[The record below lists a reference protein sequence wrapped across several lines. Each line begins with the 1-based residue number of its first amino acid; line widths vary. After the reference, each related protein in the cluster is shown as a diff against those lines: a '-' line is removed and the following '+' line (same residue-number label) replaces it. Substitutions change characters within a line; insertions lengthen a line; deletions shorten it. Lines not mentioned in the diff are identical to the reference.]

1 MEIFKIFCRVYAT
14 EDQQESAKELLQT
27 SLNDWLESSEEAAR
41 SKNQQVEDN
50 REKQM
55 ETLLDEMKNLS
66 SRVEKMEK
74 QKKKE
79 LDFVPSKSSKSK
91 TGVLSS
97 TTFKSELKQK
107 VRSTIGSVSDS
118 DSSRPTSPVDTDA
131 GSGKPSPRR
140 QVYFRPDGASS
151 LDKSKSSSSE
161 RPVSK
166 ISSTLSEEISAP
178 DTPIEAEFAPCPET
192 DDLIDEPDSSEALVR
207 SRQISYPKKTKKLQ
221 TESSEVLS
229 LESKIPAT
237 RPPSPPPP
245 PKNAKLPAPRNLI
258 Y

>member
-1 MEIFKIFCRVYAT
+1 M
-14 EDQQESAKELLQT
+14 
-27 SLNDWLESSEEAAR
+27 NDWLESSEEAAR

-97 TTFKSELKQK
+97 TSFKTELKQK

-118 DSSRPTSPVDTDA
+118 DSSRPTSPVDTGA
-131 GSGKPSPRR
+131 GSGLPSPRR
-140 QVYFRPDGASS
+140 QVYFGPS
-151 LDKSKSSSSE
+151 LDKSKSTSSE

-166 ISSTLSEEISAP
+166 ISSTLSEEISGP

-192 DDLIDEPDSSEALVR
+192 DDLLDEPDSSDALVK
-207 SRQISYPKKTKKLQ
+207 SHQISYPKKTKKLQ

>member
-1 MEIFKIFCRVYAT
+1 M
-14 EDQQESAKELLQT
+14 
-27 SLNDWLESSEEAAR
+27 NDWIENSEEAVR
-41 SKNQQVEDN
+41 SKHQQVEDN

-66 SRVEKMEK
+66 TRVEKMEK
-74 QKKKE
+74 LKKKQ
-79 LDFVPSKSSKSK
+79 LDLVPSKSSKSK

-97 TTFKSELKQK
+97 TSFKSELKQK
-107 VRSTIGSVSDS
+107 VRTTLGSVSDS
-118 DSSRPTSPVDTDA
+118 DSSRPTSPIDVGA
-131 GSGKPSPRR
+131 GSGQPSPRR
-140 QVYFRPDGASS
+140 QVYFGPSS
-151 LDKSKSSSSE
+151 LDKSKSISTE

-166 ISSTLSEEISAP
+166 ISSILSEEISAP

-192 DDLIDEPDSSEALVR
+192 DDLLDEPMLDELDSSEALMK
-207 SRQISYPKKTKKLQ
+207 SHQISYPKKSKKLA
-221 TESSEVLS
+221 TESSEIVS
-229 LESKIPAT
+229 PESTIPAT

>member
-1 MEIFKIFCRVYAT
+1 M
-14 EDQQESAKELLQT
+14 
-27 SLNDWLESSEEAAR
+27 NDWLESSEEAAR

-97 TTFKSELKQK
+97 TSFKTELKQK

-118 DSSRPTSPVDTDA
+118 DSSRPTSPVDTGA
-131 GSGKPSPRR
+131 GSGLPSPRR
-140 QVYFRPDGASS
+140 QVYFGPS
-151 LDKSKSSSSE
+151 LDKSKSTSSE

-166 ISSTLSEEISAP
+166 ISSTLSEGISAS

-192 DDLIDEPDSSEALVR
+192 SFDEPDSNEGPMKSYEISHPKR
-207 SRQISYPKKTKKLQ
+207 SKRLA
-221 TESSEVLS
+221 TESAEILSSES
-229 LESKIPAT
+229 RIPAT